1 MSGGRF
7 DYVQY
12 RFTQIADDIERAI
25 ENNNVPNDEWSSGAN
40 DFSDETLAEF
50 RTAIDLLKR
59 AQVYV
64 HRVDWLLSHDDSEG
78 CFHGRLIADLE
89 KLNK

>member
-12 RFTQIADDIERAI
+12 RFTQIADEIERAI

-64 HRVDWLLSHDDSEG
+64 HRIDYLLSHDDNEEY
-78 CFHGRLIADLE
+78 FHRRLKADLE
-89 KLNK
+89 KMNK

>member
-12 RFTQIADDIERAI
+12 RFTQIADEIERAI

-59 AQVYV
+59 AQSCAKI
-64 HRVDWLLSHDDSEG
+64 LLASYG
-78 CFHGRLIADLE
+78 CGFFVE
-89 KLNK
+89 TC